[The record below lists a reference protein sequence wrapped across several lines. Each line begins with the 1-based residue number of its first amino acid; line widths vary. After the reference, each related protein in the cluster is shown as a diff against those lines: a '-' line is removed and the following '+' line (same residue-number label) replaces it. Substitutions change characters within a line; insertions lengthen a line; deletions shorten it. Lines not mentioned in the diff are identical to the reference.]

1 MVEYRKPPELSEHII
16 DLRVRRSPRG
26 SIPLSAAA
34 MLKRKQEQLI
44 REQDEEFRRQQAAT
58 WGAAVKRR
66 YNTRLTRG

>member
-34 MLKRKQEQLI
+34 MLVRKQEELR
-44 REQDEEFRRQQAAT
+44 REQDEEFRRQQEAT
-58 WGAAVKRR
+58 LRAAVLRR
-66 YNTRLTRG
+66 VNVRRGRY